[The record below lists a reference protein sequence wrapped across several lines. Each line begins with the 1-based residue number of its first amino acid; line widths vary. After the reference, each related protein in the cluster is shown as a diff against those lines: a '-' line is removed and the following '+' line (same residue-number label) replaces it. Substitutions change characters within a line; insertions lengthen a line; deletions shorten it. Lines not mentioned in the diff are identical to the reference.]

1 MSIPHQL
8 INHHEH
14 DNGIHLNSSAL
25 LTFESIDSFHN
36 FNKKFILS
44 NRFPKDFYFII
55 YSRIA
60 SSQEIQSA
68 LTDFNE
74 IQDRNPG
81 KDYHFGYNHGLT
93 DILQNQYFIVNE
105 GNSIKLLTFIYYS
118 SEQCGK
124 PKLVEVNRFNKTS
137 RTWNGLNFEIRKFEN
152 FHGCTLNTYWDSS
165 FSFYGFY
172 DVLMIIEHD
181 LASYLNYSSYEYP
194 RMHEQFFTD
203 IRIMTG
209 CLNEYQD
216 NFFIVG
222 PTLFSIVNMAAPP
235 AENFSEFE
243 KLLLPFDEEV
253 WILIGFT
260 FIVAFAIVF
269 ATYFVRQS
277 TRNFIFGT
285 RVRTPSLNIASI
297 FFGISM
303 NVLPRRNFA
312 RFILTMFAI
321 YSLIIRTTWQGKMF
335 EFLKKNVSKPEIQTI
350 DEMIEKNFMFYLLPE
365 FEKIYPDSDLVK
377 R

>member
-1 MSIPHQL
+1 M
-8 INHHEH
+8 
-14 DNGIHLNSSAL
+14 
-25 LTFESIDSFHN
+25 
-36 FNKKFILS
+36 
-44 NRFPKDFYFII
+44 
-55 YSRIA
+55 
-60 SSQEIQSA
+60 
-68 LTDFNE
+68 
-74 IQDRNPG
+74 
-81 KDYHFGYNHGLT
+81 
-93 DILQNQYFIVNE
+93 
-105 GNSIKLLTFIYYS
+105 
-118 SEQCGK
+118 
-124 PKLVEVNRFNKTS
+124 
-137 RTWNGLNFEIRKFEN
+137 
-152 FHGCTLNTYWDSS
+152 
-165 FSFYGFY
+165 
-172 DVLMIIEHD
+172 
-181 LASYLNYSSYEYP
+181 
-194 RMHEQFFTD
+194 
-203 IRIMTG
+203 
-209 CLNEYQD
+209 
-216 NFFIVG
+216 
-222 PTLFSIVNMAAPP
+222 
-235 AENFSEFE
+235 
-243 KLLLPFDEEV
+243 
-253 WILIGFT
+253 IGFT